1 MKNKN
6 LSIRGM
12 VYASMFGA
20 ATAVGAYVMIPLP
33 PVPITLQTLIL
44 SLAAAL
50 LGGIYGALSQ
60 VVYVLMGLMGLPVFA
75 GGKAGFGVLFGPT
88 GGYLIGFIAGAY
100 VIGEMISMKTK
111 PGFLWTALSILSGT
125 LVIYFIGVLQLSFVA
140 NLSIAKSISLGVL
153 PFLAGDMIKMIVAT
167 ILFLKLRDKIDLKGI
182 RHDYNG
188 KDPLQV

>member
-1 MKNKN
+1 MFDLTIYKPDGSLERKQTRHIAEKDFSDDEKIWVNLNKPTWKELKEIKEAFSLHSLTMEDCFSKRTRIKYEEFRKYTYVVMLGLTNVKERNPHRTN
-6 LSIRGM
+6 LN
-12 VYASMFGA
+12 
-20 ATAVGAYVMIPLP
+20 
-33 PVPITLQTLIL
+33 
-44 SLAAAL
+44 
-50 LGGIYGALSQ
+50 
-60 VVYVLMGLMGLPVFA
+60 
-75 GGKAGFGVLFGPT
+75 
-88 GGYLIGFIAGAY
+88 Y